1 MSRNLF
7 ADCVFSLSGFRRGGG
22 ITAAARSVPAVLL
35 AVAGLVALA
44 ACGSGPPQTFHPA
57 GAQIAVN
64 GGAQTGASGFAASVH
79 VEFQTP
85 LPARPVQAQVVQ
97 ADQAFWLAFFQALY
111 SHGKDLAYLSDIA
124 RAHGPT
130 VTRGGATL
138 TTGGSYGLSELAGD
152 VTNYRAKNHGI
163 EGTVIFSD
171 TTVKP
176 DRAAPGE
183 WDVSS
188 CVNESQLPDTN
199 GSGQV
204 LPNTGSQSQ
213 YYYYQTD
220 VLSKGSGGRWLLA
233 DWNLVDQYPEGKA
246 LQCMS

>member
-1 MSRNLF
+1 MR
-7 ADCVFSLSGFRRGGG
+7 AFRRGGG
-22 ITAAARSVPAVLL
+22 ITGAARSIPAVLL

-44 ACGSGPPQTFHPA
+44 ACGSGQPPTFHPA
-57 GAQIAVN
+57 GAQIVAN
-64 GGAQTGASGFAASVH
+64 GAGQSGASGFAASVH
-79 VEFQTP
+79 LEFQTP
-85 LPARPVQAQVVQ
+85 LPARPVQAQVVR
-97 ADQAFWLAFFQALY
+97 ADQAFWLAFFRALY
-111 SHGKDLAYLSDIA
+111 SHGTDLAYLSDIA
-124 RAHGPT
+124 RAHGQK

-138 TTGGSYGLSELAGD
+138 TTGGSYGLSELASD
-152 VTNYRAKNHGI
+152 VTSYRTKNHGI
-163 EGTVIFSD
+163 EGTVIFSH

-183 WDVSS
+183 WEVSS

-199 GSGQV
+199 SSGQV
-204 LPNTGSQSQ
+204 LPNTGSQGQ

-233 DWNLVDQYPEGKA
+233 DWNLVDQYPAGKA

>member
-1 MSRNLF
+1 MRGL
-7 ADCVFSLSGFRRGGG
+7 CRGGG
-22 ITAAARSVPAVLL
+22 IIGAARRVPAVLL
-35 AVAGLVALA
+35 AAAVLVTLA
-44 ACGSGPPQTFHPA
+44 ACGPGQPQTFHPA

-64 GGAQTGASGFAASVH
+64 GGAQSGASGFAASVH
-79 VEFQTP
+79 LEFQTP
-85 LPARPVQAQVVQ
+85 LPAGPVQAQVIK
-97 ADQAFWLAFFQALY
+97 ADQAFWLAFFRALY
-111 SHGKDLAYLSDIA
+111 SHGTDLSYLSDIA
-124 RAHGPT
+124 RAHGQK

-138 TTGGSYGLSELAGD
+138 TTGGSYGLSQLASD
-152 VTNYRAKNHGI
+152 VTNYRDKNHGI
-163 EGTVIFSD
+163 EGTVIFSG

-176 DRAAPGE
+176 DRADPGE

-199 GSGQV
+199 SSGQV
-204 LPNTGSQSQ
+204 LPNTGSQGQ

-220 VLSKGSGGRWLLA
+220 VLAKGSGGRWLLA

>member
-1 MSRNLF
+1 MR
-7 ADCVFSLSGFRRGGG
+7 AFRRGGG
-22 ITAAARSVPAVLL
+22 SIAAARSVPAVLL
-35 AVAGLVALA
+35 AAAGLIALA
-44 ACGSGPPQTFHPA
+44 ACGSGQPPTFHPA

-64 GGAQTGASGFAASVH
+64 GAARSGASGFAASVH
-79 VEFQTP
+79 LEFQTP
-85 LPARPVQAQVVQ
+85 LPAQPVQAQVVK
-97 ADQAFWLAFFQALY
+97 ADRAFWLAFFKALY
-111 SHGKDLAYLSDIA
+111 SHGTDLAYLSDIA
-124 RAHGPT
+124 RAHGHT

-138 TTGGSYGLSELAGD
+138 TTGGSYGLSELADD

-171 TTVKP
+171 TTITP
-176 DRAAPGE
+176 DRVTRGE

-199 GSGQV
+199 SSGQV
-204 LPNTGSQSQ
+204 LPTTGSQGQ

-220 VLSKGSGGRWLLA
+220 VLSKGPGGRWLLA
-233 DWNLVDQYPEGKA
+233 DWNLVDQYPAGKA